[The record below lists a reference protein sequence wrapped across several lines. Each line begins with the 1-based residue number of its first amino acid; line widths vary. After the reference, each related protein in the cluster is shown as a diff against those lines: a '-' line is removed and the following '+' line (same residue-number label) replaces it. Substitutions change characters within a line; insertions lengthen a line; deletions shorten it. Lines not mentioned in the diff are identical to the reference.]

1 MTSTLTSILNNISTT
16 IAAVAFAVA
25 TVVARA
31 VAAVAAAVATVAAAV
46 VIAHH
51 FFSQVPDHAITI
63 AIWSAVATTK
73 TPQCPLR
80 SEKRKTKILC
90 PFKSLRLFRPCRDAM
105 RPGRIKS
112 LRRHPKSIKRGWE
125 GEYKVENTGTP
136 GDKQE
141 RPETNKLMGKRIA
154 LVNGWEN
161 GKPGDKQQ
169 KVHQC
174 RRQTHTHTDHPFG
187 SLRGRPPTGFFK
199 APRIRSYCTRI
210 TELAA

>member
-1 MTSTLTSILNNISTT
+1 M
-16 IAAVAFAVA
+16 
-25 TVVARA
+25 
-31 VAAVAAAVATVAAAV
+31 
-46 VIAHH
+46 
-51 FFSQVPDHAITI
+51 FFGCI

-73 TPQCPLR
+73 TPQRPLR

-141 RPETNKLMGKRIA
+141 RQETNKLMGKRIA
-154 LVNGWEN
+154 LVSVNPWA
-161 GKPGDKQQ
+161 
-169 KVHQC
+169 
-174 RRQTHTHTDHPFG
+174 R
-187 SLRGRPPTGFFK
+187 SLTPHSVDLTQSITQVIDQSVNPSINQSSNRSINRSLTRSINQSLNRPINESINHSIHDV
-199 APRIRSYCTRI
+199 ASR
-210 TELAA
+210 